1 MEVEPTAAAEAV
13 EVTSPSCLH
22 SLPFSGTLEPGWA
35 RNLCGKPVVQRP
47 TVTFKLWFLHEKQSS
62 QAWL

>member
-1 MEVEPTAAAEAV
+1 MAEMEVEPTAAAEAV

-35 RNLCGKPVVQRP
+35 RNLRGKPVVQRP
-47 TVTFKLWFLHEKQSS
+47 TVTFKL
-62 QAWL
+62 